1 MTYQELKAEENKY
14 VMNTYGRFT
23 IALDR
28 GEGATVWDVE
38 GRKYIDLASGI
49 GVNCMGYNNQ
59 IIIDAIT
66 AQAHK
71 LMHVSNLFTT
81 EPMVQVAKKL
91 VEKTHLGGKVFFANS
106 GAEANEGAIKLA
118 RKYSF
123 DKYGEGRYKVLTLI
137 NSFHGRTV
145 TTLKATGQE
154 RFHNYFFPFTEG
166 FDYAAANDIKSVR
179 AKADDMTCAIMMELI
194 QGEGGVLPL
203 DREFVKEVEKL
214 CREKDML
221 LIIDEVQT
229 GIGRTG
235 SLFAF
240 QQYDIKPDVVTMAK
254 GLGGGMPIGA
264 VMAADTC
271 CNVLT
276 PGTHATTFGG
286 TPIVCSAANVVL
298 DTVGDGQFLMK
309 VREKGEY
316 LRNGILSLGSPNIKG
331 VRGMGLM
338 LGIIVEEG
346 KHSVFANK
354 LIENGVLA
362 ITAGKNAVRLL
373 PPLTISKEEMD
384 EALSIMDSYLKKN
397 GLLPEVKQAVLMQKV
412 YLLMQQNRVNEL
424 EQPLKEGVA
433 LLPESFEGK
442 AFGKLLDKL
451 PEIKK
456 ERGLLKPGEEPPLPP
471 GAIRAT
477 KMIVPTA
484 PAK

>member
-1 MTYQELKAEENKY
+1 
-14 VMNTYGRFT
+14 
-23 IALDR
+23 
-28 GEGATVWDVE
+28 
-38 GRKYIDLASGI
+38 
-49 GVNCMGYNNQ
+49 
-59 IIIDAIT
+59 
-66 AQAHK
+66 
-71 LMHVSNLFTT
+71 MHVSNLFTT

-91 VEKTHLGGKVFFANS
+91 VEKTHLGGKVFFSNS

-166 FDYAAANDIKSVR
+166 FDYAVANDIKSVR

-384 EALSIMDSYLKKN
+384 EALAIM
-397 GLLPEVKQAVLMQKV
+397 AKV
-412 YLLMQQNRVNEL
+412 
-424 EQPLKEGVA
+424 
-433 LLPESFEGK
+433 F
-442 AFGKLLDKL
+442 
-451 PEIKK
+451 
-456 ERGLLKPGEEPPLPP
+456 
-471 GAIRAT
+471 
-477 KMIVPTA
+477 
-484 PAK
+484 

>member
-1 MTYQELKAEENKY
+1 
-14 VMNTYGRFT
+14 
-23 IALDR
+23 
-28 GEGATVWDVE
+28 
-38 GRKYIDLASGI
+38 
-49 GVNCMGYNNQ
+49 
-59 IIIDAIT
+59 
-66 AQAHK
+66 
-71 LMHVSNLFTT
+71 MHVSNLFTT

-91 VEKTHLGGKVFFANS
+91 AEKTHLGGKVFFANS

-166 FDYAAANDIKSVR
+166 FDYAVANDIKSVR

-384 EALSIMDSYLKKN
+384 EALAIM
-397 GLLPEVKQAVLMQKV
+397 AKV
-412 YLLMQQNRVNEL
+412 
-424 EQPLKEGVA
+424 
-433 LLPESFEGK
+433 F
-442 AFGKLLDKL
+442 
-451 PEIKK
+451 
-456 ERGLLKPGEEPPLPP
+456 
-471 GAIRAT
+471 
-477 KMIVPTA
+477 
-484 PAK
+484 

>member
-1 MTYQELKAEENKY
+1 MTYNELKSEENKY
-14 VMNTYGRFT
+14 VMNTYGRFP
-23 IALDR
+23 IALDH
-28 GEGATVWDVE
+28 GEGATLWDVE
-38 GRKYIDLASGI
+38 GKKYIDLASGI
-49 GVNCMGYNNQ
+49 GVNCLGYANPA
-59 IIIDAIT
+59 IIDAIDK
-66 AQAHK
+66 QAHK

-123 DKYGEGRYKVLTLI
+123 DKYGEGRFKVLTLI
-137 NSFHGRTV
+137 NSFHGRTVTTLKATGQERFHNYFFPFTEGFDYAVANDIKSVRAKADDMTCAIMMELIQGEGGVLPLDREFVKEVV

-384 EALSIMDSYLKKN
+384 EALAIMAK
-397 GLLPEVKQAVLMQKV
+397 VL
-412 YLLMQQNRVNEL
+412 
-424 EQPLKEGVA
+424 
-433 LLPESFEGK
+433 
-442 AFGKLLDKL
+442 
-451 PEIKK
+451 
-456 ERGLLKPGEEPPLPP
+456 
-471 GAIRAT
+471 
-477 KMIVPTA
+477 
-484 PAK
+484 